1 MLSNHLIYVATIKP
15 LHLFYRYQTPS
26 YCMLSCA
33 VLQQQFGSDNLSD
46 LAHKE
51 TLQTQPWCT
60 NKCRS
65 GTKGCTKGDGGY
77 GGGTKGCAKSDW
89 GDGSGTKG
97 CAKSKGDVG
106 GGNKGCTCVIT

>member
-1 MLSNHLIYVATIKP
+1 MLPRSNRFICSTVIKP
-15 LHLFYRYQTPS
+15 LRLFYRYQTTS

-51 TLQTQPWCT
+51 TLQTQPWCKK
-60 NKCRS
+60 KCRS
-65 GTKGCTKGDGGY
+65 GTKGCTKGDGGD
-77 GGGTKGCAKSDW
+77 GG
-89 GDGSGTKG
+89 GTKG

-106 GGNKGCTCVIT
+106 GGNEGCTCIIT